1 MSHHQHQDGLGNTIS
16 SILGALGSGGISLF
30 LFKAVLF
37 PAVAAIVGGV
47 VGFYVNKGMKYIHNR
62 LFENNEND

>member
-1 MSHHQHQDGLGNTIS
+1 MAKDYHNAESLGNSIS
-16 SILGALGSGGISLF
+16 TILGAISSGGVSLF

-47 VGFYVNKGMKYIHNR
+47 VGFYVNRLMKKIYHK
-62 LFENNEND
+62 E